1 MYPDYCAKS
10 PMSDV
15 TNLYT
20 PQPVP
25 RVLELSPKDKE
36 YELNLSKLAKQYY
49 PKDMQ
54 TGFDNT

>member
-1 MYPDYCAKS
+1 
-10 PMSDV
+10 MSDV